1 MSHRRVADGKAEA
14 IGETGAVVRRSM
26 YAPEVTKAKRE
37 RKEKAKAE
45 AQSKRATDRARRE
58 REAFAK
64 KLDAAKKGAE
74 TTPAT
79 GIVDDVE

>member
-1 MSHRRVADGKAEA
+1 M
-14 IGETGAVVRRSM
+14 
-26 YAPEVTKAKRE
+26 TKAKRE
-37 RKEKAKAE
+37 RKERADAE
-45 AQSKRATDRARRE
+45 AQVKRATDRARRE

-79 GIVDDVE
+79 AVVDDVEQTSVEHTSD